1 MNLNFLGKIKGTIA
15 PQHLLT
21 QMILLIKPILIKF
34 ATSTSVKR
42 LLIDVLK
49 KLVSTTDNTLDDK
62 AVEIIEK
69 QLFPGT

>member
-1 MNLNFLGKIKGTIA
+1 
-15 PQHLLT
+15 
-21 QMILLIKPILIKF
+21 MILLIKPILIKF

-49 KLVSTTDNTLDDK
+49 KLVSTTDNTLDGK